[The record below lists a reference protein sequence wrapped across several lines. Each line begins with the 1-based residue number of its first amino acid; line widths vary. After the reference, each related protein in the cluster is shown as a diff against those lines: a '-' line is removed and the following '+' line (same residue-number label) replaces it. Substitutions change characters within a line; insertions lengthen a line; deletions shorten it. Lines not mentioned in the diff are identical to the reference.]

1 MKKRGEI
8 TVFLSLTLVCIL
20 SLFMGLLESART
32 AGARLYLTMAANS
45 AMASVMNQYNRN
57 LWDMYHLLFLEYESP
72 EAIGRSFDT
81 YLDFYLEQE
90 NLYPMKRKSREVT
103 AILNMQDH
111 AGKPLEDGIL
121 SYVRYRLPEICPGS
135 RRAQGTLPGQ
145 ETSGLYLR
153 YAARP
158 EGIQGGLKRPGGRW
172 RLRWRIWSGQ
182 GYGQQRRLRMKG
194 PEKWKRK

>member
-45 AMASVMNQYNRN
+45 AMASVMSQYNRN

-111 AGKPLEDGIL
+111 AGSCRRSRHTFRAALDTIL
-121 SYVRYRLPEICPGS
+121 C
-135 RRAQGTLPGQ
+135 
-145 ETSGLYLR
+145 
-153 YAARP
+153 
-158 EGIQGGLKRPGGRW
+158 GGRNHTG
-172 RLRWRIWSGQ
+172 RSAQNRHGTCRGGI
-182 GYGQQRRLRMKG
+182 RRQV
-194 PEKWKRK
+194 